1 MPSTY
6 RRRSSTAAN
15 DTVGILYVMD
25 ECHGVLVTHQ
35 DGSVEC
41 LESECV
47 DLAAPRHEWRAD
59 CADVAGLCGCGERP
73 VQRRDI
79 AA

>member
-1 MPSTY
+1 
-6 RRRSSTAAN
+6 
-15 DTVGILYVMD
+15 MD

-41 LESECV
+41 LESGCA
-47 DLAAPRHEWRAD
+47 DLAAPRHEWRAG
-59 CADVAGLCGCGERP
+59 CADVPGLCGCQERP
-73 VQRRDI
+73 FQRREI